1 MSNLSK
7 TAYIKWQKHER
18 RNNTKTKWLQT
29 PLLLTNAKEG
39 EDLILLKPGIKK
51 VQIQWKMRL

>member
-7 TAYIKWQKHER
+7 TTYIKWQKHKR

-29 PLLLTNAKEG
+29 PLLLTNAIKG
-39 EDLILLKPGIKK
+39 EYLILPKPAIKK

>member
-1 MSNLSK
+1 MSKLGK
-7 TAYIKWQKHER
+7 TAYIKWQKRKR

-29 PLLLTNAKEG
+29 PLLLTNANKG
-39 EDLILLKPGIKK
+39 EDLILLKPAIKK

>member
-7 TAYIKWQKHER
+7 TAYIKRQKHKR

-29 PLLLTNAKEG
+29 QLLLTNVNKD
-39 EDLILLKPGIKK
+39 EDLILLKPAIKK

>member
-7 TAYIKWQKHER
+7 TTYIKWQKHKR

-29 PLLLTNAKEG
+29 QLLLTNANKG
-39 EDLILLKPGIKK
+39 GDLILLKPAIKK
-51 VQIQWKMRL
+51 VVKQWEMRL